1 MVYVTIREVILFVT
15 YMVGSFS
22 VLVASYVCGWSDRE
36 SRAAVNSAAIVGGV
50 MLLVSL
56 FT

>member
-1 MVYVTIREVILFVT
+1 MYITLREIILFVT
-15 YMVGSFS
+15 YMIGSFS
-22 VLVASYVCGWSDRE
+22 VLIASYVCGWSDRE
-36 SRAAVNSAAIVGGV
+36 SRAAVDSAAIVGGV